1 MRHGWALV
9 AVIGCMLAGFTAAQG
24 APAPD
29 YIRVVT
35 TPPPAQGQPVGPID
49 FTAPA
54 PGPGFSSVTASPSD
68 GGLKCDS
75 PTMVGTDAKIH
86 CTAAP
91 GYGSGVGTS
100 DAGFTVVTLRWRNP
114 ATKAEQTQEF
124 VVDFGGNVGSA
135 QTKTAQV
142 GDDVWNLQGDD
153 TIVTYTY
160 GNGRQVAGP
169 DLKYP
174 KTIVARNAGKA
185 ILVIRSKDTNHF
197 AVVVLTVRPKAG
209 QTTAPGPAQPNKQD
223 DHGGGGD

>member
-9 AVIGCMLAGFTAAQG
+9 AVIGWMLAGPAVVQG
-24 APAPD
+24 APASPD

-35 TPPPAQGQPVGPID
+35 TPPPPKGQPAPPID

-54 PGPGFSSVTASPSD
+54 PGPGFSSVTVSPSD
-68 GGLKCDS
+68 TGLKCDS
-75 PTMVGTDAKIH
+75 PTMVGADAKIH
-86 CTAAP
+86 CVGTPAY
-91 GYGSGVGTS
+91 GYGLGTS
-100 DAGFTVVTLRWRNP
+100 DDGFTVVTLRWRNP

-153 TIVTYTY
+153 TIVSFTY

-169 DLKYP
+169 DSKYP

-185 ILVIRSKDTNHF
+185 ILVIRSTATNTF
-197 AVVVLTVRPKAG
+197 AVIVLTVRPKAG
-209 QTTAPGPAQPNKQD
+209 QTPAPGAPHD